1 MKDEEN
7 IVKKLEEQ
15 KITTWKNNYIDYYL
29 LKNELD
35 SINENNELIGRRT
48 IDIDG
53 IGQIFPEFELLKKG
67 NFDDN
72 SSSHESLKPPSKIK
86 NDNIKKVQRLSINR
100 SKKEFINLLDEQV
113 KDFRTFYKNKEKLLY
128 EKINLQ
134 IKNNNDAKTDDKRME
149 IIIELK
155 YLSSLCIVSAIDS
168 FANKFCTYSTS
179 SSQITLLSK
188 HLFCMVFSFL

>member
-15 KITTWKNNYIDYYL
+15 KITTWKDNYIDYYL
-29 LKNELD
+29 LRNELD
-35 SINENNELIGRRT
+35 SIDENTELNVRRT
-48 IDIDG
+48 IDING
-53 IGQIFPEFELLKKG
+53 IGDLFPEFELLKKG
-67 NFDDN
+67 NYDDY
-72 SSSHESLKPPSKIK
+72 SSDHESLKPPSKIK

-100 SKKEFINLLDEQV
+100 SKKEFINLLDEQI
-113 KDFRTFYKNKEKLLY
+113 KDFRTFYKNKEKHLY

-155 YLSSLCIVSAIDS
+155 YLSSL
-168 FANKFCTYSTS
+168 
-179 SSQITLLSK
+179 
-188 HLFCMVFSFL
+188 